1 MKVLRHLPIL
11 LVSVAGAGGLSCA
24 DIAAPSRSEAY
35 EWRRIVPTG
44 PTSADTL
51 SFHWPRSR
59 LPVRVW
65 AQDSLDLRADVE
77 HGLSRWEAAFL
88 YGEFDAVMVADSST
102 ADVVVQVGSGVDA
115 GFSVTRLESAMAP
128 ECEGGTHFDLPAGTN
143 QLRLP
148 IRVFVS
154 PRFDPA
160 TLGVAECMALTT
172 THELG
177 HAIGILAHS
186 PSATDIMFGFGDFGD
201 PSVSSLSTSDRAT
214 AEVAYHIRPT
224 LTPGP
229 R

>member
-1 MKVLRHLPIL
+1 MKVLPHLPIL
-11 LVSVAGAGGLSCA
+11 LVLVVGAGGLSCA

-88 YGEFDAVMVADSST
+88 YGEFDAVVVADSST
-102 ADVVVQVGSGVDA
+102 ADVVVRVGSAVKG
-115 GFSVTRLESAMAP
+115 GFSITRLESAMAP
-128 ECEGGTHFDLPAGTN
+128 ECEGGTDFDLPAGTN

-148 IRVFVS
+148 VRVFVN

-160 TLGVAECMALTT
+160 TPGVAECMTLTT

-177 HAIGILAHS
+177 HAIGIFAHS
-186 PSATDIMFGFGDFGD
+186 PSATDIMFGD
-201 PSVSSLSTSDRAT
+201 PSVSSLSTRDRAT